1 MKKDKTLFVI
11 DGSSYIFRAFF
22 GVPLLN
28 NSKGLA
34 TNAVFGFFKMI
45 KNTISRYKPDEL
57 ILIFDS
63 KEDTFRKKLYP
74 EYKANR
80 EEMPEELKVQMPYIQ
95 KLVEALRIHTIQVPG
110 VEADDVIASIKKLAS
125 GYGKKVTIISGDKD
139 LMQLVDKE
147 TIMIDTLKN
156 KVYNEEGV
164 LAKFGVPPKYLADVL
179 AIMGDSSDN
188 IPGVKGIGAKGA
200 EKLVSEYGSLEN
212 IYENLSSVKNK
223 KHLEALTKFRSD
235 AELSKELV
243 TLKYDVDLDLHGK
256 ELAGDLR
263 PDIEKLSELFR
274 ELEFFSELRELN
286 KVFGPAVGGAE
297 VYEHT
302 VSSEPE
308 DDKAGDK
315 NANWVVYKGE
325 LIGHDLQH
333 LLDAQTLLKYKKIF
347 DTKLAAYVLSPG
359 HKNYELDDISI
370 RTTGTG
376 FYTAGFP
383 KIRSK
388 LAEELSA
395 KGLEKAY
402 YDIDLPCIPVLR
414 EMEETGSLVDVQK
427 LEGLS
432 LFFATEQARFT
443 KEIYEIS
450 GDEFN
455 INSPKQLSFIL
466 FEKLGLTPSKKT
478 ETGHSTDQEVLEE
491 LSLLHKLPRL
501 IIDYREITKLKNTYV
516 EPLLLMAKNG
526 DGRIRTTY
534 RLDVTATGR
543 LSSSEPNLQNIPVR
557 TPYGAKIR
565 DAFIAASGKKLISA
579 DYSQIELR
587 LFAHLSQD
595 PVMIGSFLKGEDIHT
610 RTASQIFDV
619 PLELVTLDQRRSA
632 KAINF
637 GIIYGKTPFGLAKEL
652 GISQSVASKIIKRY
666 FESYAGIASVR
677 QELVESARRTG
688 YAQTMFG
695 RKRYIPEINAR
706 KPALRGFAER
716 NAVNSPIQGAASD
729 IMKMALVKVW
739 EELYKEYPK
748 AKIIMHVHDE
758 LVVESPEEIV
768 DDVIKL
774 LRHQMENA
782 VKLSPPLVVDVKAG
796 DTWLSAH

>member
-45 KNTISRYKPDEL
+45 KNTISTYKPDEL
-57 ILIFDS
+57 ILVFDS
-63 KEDTFRKKLYP
+63 KEETFRKKLYP

-110 VEADDVIASIKKLAS
+110 VEADDVIASIKRLIS
-125 GYGKKVTIISGDKD
+125 QRGQKVTIISGDKD
-139 LMQLVDKE
+139 LMQLVDKD

-156 KVYNEEGV
+156 KIYNEEGV
-164 LAKFGVPPKYLADVL
+164 FAKFGVEPKYLADVL

-212 IYENLSSVKNK
+212 IYANLSSVKNK
-223 KHLEALTKFRSD
+223 KHLEALTKYRSD

-243 TLKYDVDLDLHGK
+243 TLKYDVELDLYGK
-256 ELAGDLR
+256 ELAGDVH
-263 PDIEKLSELFR
+263 PDIEKLSALFR

-286 KVFGPAVGGAE
+286 KVFGMHKVQDANVD
-297 VYEHT
+297 T
-302 VSSEPE
+302 VSDGKQGHDEP
-308 DDKAGDK
+308 GDK
-315 NANWVVYKGE
+315 KAAWMIYDGE

-333 LLDAQTLLKYKKIF
+333 MFDSEKLFKHKKIF
-347 DTKLAAYVLSPG
+347 DTRLAAYVLSPG
-359 HKNYELDDISI
+359 HKNYELDDLSI
-370 RTTGTG
+370 RMTGTG
-376 FYTAGFP
+376 FYTGAFP
-383 KIRSK
+383 KIRSQ
-388 LAEELSA
+388 LAEQLRIRE
-395 KGLEKAY
+395 LEKAY
-402 YDIDLPCIPVLR
+402 YEIDLPCVPVLR
-414 EMEETGSLVDVQK
+414 EMEETGSLVDIEK

-432 LFFATEQARFT
+432 LFFAKEQERFT
-443 KEIYEIS
+443 KDIYKIS

-478 ETGHSTDQEVLEE
+478 GTGHSTDQEVLEE
-491 LSLLHKLPRL
+491 LSLVHELPRL

-526 DGRIRTTY
+526 DGRIRTIY

-557 TPYGAKIR
+557 SSYGAKIR
-565 DAFIAASGKKLISA
+565 DAFIPASGKKLVSA

-595 PVMIGSFLKGEDIHT
+595 PVMIESFLKGEDIHT

-619 PLELVTLDQRRSA
+619 PIELVTLDQRRSA
-632 KAINF
+632 KAVNF

-652 GISQSVASKIIKRY
+652 GISQAVASKIIKRY

-677 QELVESARRTG
+677 EELVERAKRTG
-688 YAQTMFG
+688 YAETMFG

-716 NAVNSPIQGAASD
+716 NAINSPIQGSASD
-729 IMKMALVKVW
+729 IMKIALVKVW
-739 EELYKEYPK
+739 KELNEKYPK

-758 LVVESPEEIV
+758 LVIESPEDIIDE
-768 DDVIKL
+768 VIKL
-774 LRHQMENA
+774 VRYEMENA
-782 VKLSPPLVVDVKAG
+782 VVLNPPLVVDVKAG
-796 DTWLSAH
+796 DSWLSAH